1 MVLLNLIFQLAAG
14 IGMFLFAMYLI
25 EESLKN
31 LSGRN
36 FKLFL
41 QRRTKNSI
49 SAVGA
54 GATITAILQSSSMVS
69 LMVLAF
75 LGAGVFTM
83 QNALAIILGANLGT
97 TISGWIV
104 ATLGFKM
111 NIEVAAYPIIFIGGI
126 MLMLLGK
133 RKTFKYISFFLLGF
147 GLLFVGLSFMKTGM
161 ENHVSSFDFSA
172 YADMPLIIF
181 LLMGFVIT
189 SIVQSSPVTMALT
202 LSALHVGAVSFP
214 VAAAIVLGS
223 ETGTTLK
230 ILLASIGG
238 NASKKRVATGNFL
251 FNLASTIVAFI
262 LLKPILLLISDVL
275 KINDHL
281 IGLVTFSTF
290 VNLISII
297 IFLPLL
303 NRFSRALEKL
313 FTTSGVTE
321 TAFIGNANLAEP
333 ETALDLF
340 KRETEFFI
348 YNSMIFNLELF
359 GNYSKLKK
367 ENSEFELLNE
377 KRKNHI
383 KSIDE
388 KYIFLKQV
396 QGKLQAFYL
405 SLRNKVTDVQNAQL
419 NQIISSVRS
428 AMHSIKSMKDIS
440 SNIANLRDSTN
451 DVIYNLF
458 VQQKKETED
467 LYEKLNLLIK
477 DKSSDLKVLHSI
489 FEDIQK
495 NYSNSLNNFYK
506 DAQEISIDDSDIST
520 ALNLNRELFTS
531 NKAML
536 MAVKDFLF
544 EEKEAL
550 RFNDIQY
557 RT

>member
-31 LSGRN
+31 LTGRN

-54 GATITAILQSSSMVS
+54 GAIVTAILQSSSMVS

-75 LGAGVFTM
+75 VGAGVFTM
-83 QNALAIILGANLGT
+83 KNALAIILGANLGT

-104 ATLGFKM
+104 ATLGFQM
-111 NIEVAAYPIIFIGGI
+111 NIEVAAYPTIFVGGI

-133 RKTFKYISFFLLGF
+133 RKTFKYISYFLLGF

-161 ENHVSSFDFSA
+161 ENHVSSFDFSI
-172 YADMPLIIF
+172 YSEMPLIFF
-181 LLMGFVIT
+181 LLIGFVIT
-189 SIVQSSPVTMALT
+189 SIVQSSTVTMALT
-202 LSALHVGAVSFP
+202 LSALHVGVISFP

-230 ILLASIGG
+230 ILLASVGG
-238 NASKKRVATGNFL
+238 NSSKKRVATGNFL
-251 FNLASTIVAFI
+251 FNLVSTIVAFI
-262 LLKPILLLISDVL
+262 LLKPILLLISDIF

-290 VNLISII
+290 INLISIV
-297 IFLPLL
+297 IFLPFL
-303 NRFSRALEKL
+303 NYFSKRLERL
-313 FTTSGVTE
+313 FITTGVPE
-321 TAFIGNANLAEP
+321 TAFIANANVAEP

-340 KRETEFFI
+340 KRETELFL
-348 YNSMIFNLELF
+348 YNSMLFNLELF
-359 GNYSKLKK
+359 DSKRKLKN
-367 ENSEFELLNE
+367 ENPEFEKLNE
-377 KRKNHI
+377 KRKFQS
-383 KSIDE
+383 KSIEE
-388 KYIFLKQV
+388 KYAYLKQL
-396 QGKLQAFYL
+396 QGKIQSFYL
-405 SLRNKVTDVQNAQL
+405 SLRSKVSDAQNAQL

-428 AMHSIKSMKDIS
+428 AMHAIKSMKDIS
-440 SNIANLRDSTN
+440 SNIDILRDSSS
-451 DVIYNLF
+451 DIKYNLF
-458 VQQKKETED
+458 VLQKRETEI
-467 LYEKLNLLIK
+467 LYDKLNLLIR
-477 DKSSDLKVLHSI
+477 DKNTDLSVLHSL
-489 FEDIQK
+489 FDDIQK
-495 NYSNSLNNFYK
+495 NYSDSLHNFYK
-506 DAQEISIDDSDIST
+506 DAQGASIEDTDIST

-544 EEKEAL
+544 EENEAL